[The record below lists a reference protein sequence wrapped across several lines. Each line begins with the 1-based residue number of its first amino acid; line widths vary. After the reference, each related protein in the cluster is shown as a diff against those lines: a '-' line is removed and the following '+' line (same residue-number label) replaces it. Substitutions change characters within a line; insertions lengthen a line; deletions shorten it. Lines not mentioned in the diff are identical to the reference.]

1 MVALKPPADS
11 IRNSNLLE
19 FIMKQQIISFAIVT
33 AAAFTYPNTVTAQ
46 SQGQLTDTQANQ
58 QDLTLF
64 EPVQVSAEN
73 TSRSPARPNRE
84 SRATTSEPPFT
95 LMGTSRIGDNYSAM
109 VKHRGG
115 ETIIVRVGANGNT
128 PIPDYSGYSIVDVA
142 AGNISIR
149 YPGNSPCIEFSGQGV
164 SCNDAANIARLTLPT
179 SAPLPSVNPPDELI
193 ESVEDQPKNPF
204 ETLRNGAV
212 AQDEEQAGN
221 AARFTPRRINP
232 EDVPE
237 GMRVI
242 STPFGDRLVAQ

>member
-1 MVALKPPADS
+1 
-11 IRNSNLLE
+11 
-19 FIMKQQIISFAIVT
+19 MKQQIISFAIVT
-33 AAAFTYPNTVTAQ
+33 AAAFTCSNTVTAQ
-46 SQGQLTDTQANQ
+46 SQGRLTDTQANQ
-58 QDLTLF
+58 QELTLF
-64 EPVQVSAEN
+64 ESVQVSAEN

-84 SRATTSEPPFT
+84 SRATTSEPPFI
-95 LMGTSRIGDNYSAM
+95 LMGTSRLGDNYSAM
-109 VKHRGG
+109 LKHRGG

-149 YPGNSPCIEFSGQGV
+149 YPGNSPCIEFSGHGV

-179 SAPLPSVNPPDELI
+179 SAPLPSVNPPDERV
-193 ESVEDQPKNPF
+193 ESVEDEPKNPF
-204 ETLRNGAV
+204 ETLRNGAL

>member
-1 MVALKPPADS
+1 M
-11 IRNSNLLE
+11 
-19 FIMKQQIISFAIVT
+19 
-33 AAAFTYPNTVTAQ
+33 
-46 SQGQLTDTQANQ
+46 DTQANQ

-64 EPVQVSAEN
+64 EPVEVSAEN

-84 SRATTSEPPFT
+84 SRETASAPPFT
-95 LMGTSRIGDNYSAM
+95 LMGTSKLGDNYSAM

-128 PIPDYSGYSIVDVA
+128 SIPDYSDYSIIDVA

-149 YPGNSPCIEFSGQGV
+149 YPDNSPCIGFSEQGV

-179 SAPLPSVNPPDELI
+179 SAPLPFVNPPDELI
-193 ESVEDQPKNPF
+193 ESVEDQPENPF
-204 ETLRNGAV
+204 EALRNGAA
-212 AQDEEQAGN
+212 AQDEERAGN

>member
-1 MVALKPPADS
+1 
-11 IRNSNLLE
+11 
-19 FIMKQQIISFAIVT
+19 MKQQIISFAIVT

-46 SQGQLTDTQANQ
+46 SLGQLTDTQANQ

-128 PIPDYSGYSIVDVA
+128 PLPDYSGYSIVDVA

-164 SCNDAANIARLTLPT
+164 ICNDAANIARLTLPT
-179 SAPLPSVNPPDELI
+179 SAPLPSLNLPDELI

-212 AQDEEQAGN
+212 AQDEEQAVN

>member
-1 MVALKPPADS
+1 M
-11 IRNSNLLE
+11 
-19 FIMKQQIISFAIVT
+19 
-33 AAAFTYPNTVTAQ
+33 
-46 SQGQLTDTQANQ
+46 DTQANQ

-64 EPVQVSAEN
+64 EPVEVSAEN

-84 SRATTSEPPFT
+84 SRETTSAPPFT
-95 LMGTSRIGDNYSAM
+95 LMGTSRLGDNYSAM
-109 VKHRGG
+109 VKPRGG

-142 AGNISIR
+142 AGKISIR
-149 YPGNSPCIEFSGQGV
+149 YPDNSPCIRFRAQGV

-179 SAPLPSVNPPDELI
+179 SAPLPYVNPPDELI
-193 ESVEDQPKNPF
+193 ESVEDQPENPF
-204 ETLRNGAV
+204 ETLRNGAA
-212 AQDEEQAGN
+212 AQDEERAGN

>member
-1 MVALKPPADS
+1 
-11 IRNSNLLE
+11 
-19 FIMKQQIISFAIVT
+19 MKQQIISFAIVT

-46 SQGQLTDTQANQ
+46 SLGQLTDTQANQ

-128 PIPDYSGYSIVDVA
+128 PLPDYSATACDVLRV
-142 AGNISIR
+142 ISRFGIR
-149 YPGNSPCIEFSGQGV
+149 ATALVLNLVGRALSATTRP
-164 SCNDAANIARLTLPT
+164 NIARLTLPT
-179 SAPLPSVNPPDELI
+179 SAPLPSLNLPDELI

-212 AQDEEQAGN
+212 AQDEEQAVN

>member
-1 MVALKPPADS
+1 
-11 IRNSNLLE
+11 
-19 FIMKQQIISFAIVT
+19 MKQQIISFAIVT

-128 PIPDYSGYSIVDVA
+128 PLPDYSGYSIVDVA

-164 SCNDAANIARLTLPT
+164 ICNDAANIARLTLPT
-179 SAPLPSVNPPDELI
+179 SAPLPSLNLPDELI

-212 AQDEEQAGN
+212 AQDEEQAVN